1 MNEFYTPE
9 VTPGLATP
17 EITHTDKKKV
27 PDIGTIEGA
36 LEEIKRQER
45 EENNGGAEEKRIYH

>member
-1 MNEFYTPE
+1 MNEYNKDVPE

-17 EITHTDKKKV
+17 EITLAEEV
-27 PDIGTIEGA
+27 SIGVINGA

-45 EENNGGAEEKRIYH
+45 EDGIAGEEIKKPTVH